1 MGYRMALFTPENA
14 DLLAGQREGYQVL
27 ESNTG
32 TQVRDVGRLMDRY
45 GTANAD
51 YYAKMVDA
59 QKGAEAAAKLRL
71 DARLADS
78 QMRSRIHQ
86 YKLDMLKKA
95 YKQQEKDQRRAMYG
109 QLIGMA
115 SSMAPGVYDAAK
127 GLFATNAPGPMSY
140 TPQSEIYRPS
150 PYSVGGESAL
160 V

>member
-1 MGYRMALFTPENA
+1 MALFTPENA

-27 ESNTG
+27 EANTG
-32 TQVRDVGRLMDRY
+32 TQIRDVGRLMDRY

-51 YYAKMVDA
+51 YYAKMVEA

-78 QMRSRIHQ
+78 QMRSRIHE
-86 YKLDMLKKA
+86 YKLMMLKKQ
-95 YKQQEKDQRRAMYG
+95 YRQQQKDERRAMYG
-109 QLIGMA
+109 QLIGAA
-115 SSMAPGVYDAAK
+115 SAMAPGVYNAAS
-127 GLFATNAPGPMSY
+127 GMFAGGGGGQMSY